1 MQLNLIRQPSNG
13 EQPKFTVHF
22 ERNQSLVQQK
32 AQIIKN
38 ETHHA
43 TMKQGTSMIMAQS
56 SRKNRL
62 LASKFTLHF
71 ESNQSLVQHKKRRI
85 KNETHHAMKLGTSM
99 IMA

>member
-13 EQPKFTVHF
+13 EQP
-22 ERNQSLVQQK
+22 
-32 AQIIKN
+32 
-38 ETHHA
+38 
-43 TMKQGTSMIMAQS
+43 
-56 SRKNRL
+56 
-62 LASKFTLHF
+62 KFTLHF